1 MAGLLARIAREESA
15 SERTC
20 VVTGEKGPPDAML
33 RFALSPEGVV
43 TPDIRRK
50 LPGRGVWTRLDRA
63 VVARAA
69 KGFARGC
76 RRPVDASLELA
87 AQVDALLLDDALRF
101 LGMVNKAGLVVAG
114 AVRALL
120 TRWRRRVNAN
130 CPTAWSCTW
139 KPRRHPAWSGPYAP
153 AG

>member
-50 LPGRGVWTRLDRA
+50 LPGNPT
-63 VVARAA
+63 
-69 KGFARGC
+69 
-76 RRPVDASLELA
+76 
-87 AQVDALLLDDALRF
+87 
-101 LGMVNKAGLVVAG
+101 
-114 AVRALL
+114 LL
-120 TRWRRRVNAN
+120 T
-130 CPTAWSCTW
+130 SDF
-139 KPRRHPAWSGPYAP
+139 AP
-153 AG
+153 LVGGGN